1 MIVPQQVEHTVEQQA
16 SQLLVEAA
24 MGQPSLSLGD
34 LDPDHDVTQELAAML
49 GGLALDE
56 GEGEHIRG
64 SIDPPVTVI
73 ELSHFFVVDEGEGE
87 L

>member
-1 MIVPQQVEHTVEQQA
+1 MIVPQQVEQTVDQQ
-16 SQLLVEAA
+16 SSHLLVEASVA
-24 MGQPSLSLGD
+24 HPGLSLGH
-34 LDPDHDVTQELAAML
+34 LDPDHDVSQELAAML

-73 ELSHFFVVDEGEGE
+73 ELSHLFVVDEREGE